1 MPHPHHDGTQK
12 AWDTQFPSLG
22 DSHVSRETLD
32 RLRCYAD
39 LLLRW
44 TKTISL
50 VSKQDEA
57 LIWDRHIPD
66 SIRLVPLLPR
76 GLARAVDLGSGG
88 GLPALPL
95 AIVSGV
101 PFDLIE
107 SDRRKA
113 AFLREAGRVTG
124 APVTV
129 HCERIEQ
136 SAVPPAPLVTARALA
151 PLPKLLGYAKPLLL
165 EGGTCLFP
173 KGASAQAELAEARA
187 AWSFSCQ
194 CHPMPPDPH
203 SAVLAV
209 RDLHHV

>member
-1 MPHPHHDGTQK
+1 MLHPHQDGTTE
-12 AWDTQFPSLG
+12 AWDRPLPALA
-22 DSHVSRETLD
+22 DMNVSRETFE

-57 LIWDRHIPD
+57 LVWDRHVPD
-66 SIRLVPLLPR
+66 SIRLAPLLPP

-95 AIVSGV
+95 AIMSGV
-101 PFDLIE
+101 AFDLIE

-136 SAVPPAPLVTARALA
+136 SGVAPAPLVTARALA
-151 PLPKLLGYAKPLLL
+151 PLPKLLGYAKRFLLD
-165 EGGTCLFP
+165 GGTCLFP
-173 KGASAQAELAEARA
+173 KGASAPAELAGARA
-187 AWSFSCQ
+187 EWRFSCQ
-194 CHPMPPDPH
+194 CHAMPPDPH
-203 SAVLAV
+203 SVVLAV
-209 RDLHHV
+209 RDLQHV